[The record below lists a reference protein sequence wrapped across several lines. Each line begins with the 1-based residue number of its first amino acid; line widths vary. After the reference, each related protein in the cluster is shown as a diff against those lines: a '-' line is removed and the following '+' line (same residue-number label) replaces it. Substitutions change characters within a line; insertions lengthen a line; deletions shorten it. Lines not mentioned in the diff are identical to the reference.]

1 MIEGMKKIRKYIR
14 RIPWKKILLGL
25 LALFFISIGVVLV
38 WASFIR
44 LPDIS
49 TFEARQIANS
59 SKITDR
65 TGQIVLYDV
74 HQSVRRTQVPLSQ
87 MGDPI
92 QKAVISIEDQDFY
105 NNIGIRPTSIIRA
118 ALINITHASYM
129 QGGSTITQQIIKNTL
144 LNGDKSITRKLKE

>member
-1 MIEGMKKIRKYIR
+1 
-14 RIPWKKILLGL
+14 
-25 LALFFISIGVVLV
+25 LFGGILV
-38 WASFIR
+38 WASFLK

-65 TGQIVLYDV
+65 TGTVILYDA
-74 HQSVRRTQVPLSQ
+74 HQSVRRTQIPITS
-87 MGDPI
+87 MGDPV

-105 NNIGIRPTSIIRA
+105 NNNGIRPTSIIRA
-118 ALINITHASYM
+118 MLINLTHASYM

-144 LNGDKSITRKLKE
+144 LNGG